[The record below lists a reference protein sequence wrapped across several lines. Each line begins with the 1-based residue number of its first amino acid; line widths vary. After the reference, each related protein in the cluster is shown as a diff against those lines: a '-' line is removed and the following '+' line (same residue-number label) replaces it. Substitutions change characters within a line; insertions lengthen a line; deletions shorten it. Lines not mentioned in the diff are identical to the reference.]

1 MYQHESIAFSKTTQ
15 NSPFVARSRGFTMV
29 ELMVAIAVSAIL
41 LTIAAPDF
49 GQFIRDV
56 RIRTAT
62 EDFIT
67 AINVARTEALKRGDT
82 VMMCRTGNP
91 NAGLTTLACAAN
103 EPNGDANQDR
113 DWTPG
118 WIVYAKPGYTG
129 TGGGAD
135 YNRATDGDPIMI
147 GNPSPTGVAIL
158 SDGDGN
164 RWLTFFGDGSLNE
177 TGAPVY
183 AICDD
188 RGTAKGRMITV
199 PLVGRPH
206 ASDTVATCSPT

>member
-1 MYQHESIAFSKTTQ
+1 MYRHELTPSPKAVQQK
-15 NSPFVARSRGFTMV
+15 PFVARARGFTIV
-29 ELMVAIAVSAIL
+29 ELMVTIAVSAIL
-41 LTIAAPDF
+41 LAIAAPDF

-62 EDFIT
+62 EDFTT
-67 AINVARTEALKRGDT
+67 AIAVARTEALKRGET
-82 VMMCRTGNP
+82 VMMCRTGDP
-91 NAGLTTLACAAN
+91 NASLTTLACAAS
-103 EPNGDANQDR
+103 EPNGDSNQDR

-118 WIVYAKPGYTG
+118 WILYAKPGYAG
-129 TGGGAD
+129 AGGGAD
-135 YNRATDGDPIMI
+135 YNRVTDGDPIMI
-147 GNPSPTGVAIL
+147 GNPSPTGVAIM
-158 SDGDGN
+158 SNGAGN

-177 TGAPVY
+177 TAAPVY

-206 ASDTVATCSPT
+206 ASDTVPTCSPT